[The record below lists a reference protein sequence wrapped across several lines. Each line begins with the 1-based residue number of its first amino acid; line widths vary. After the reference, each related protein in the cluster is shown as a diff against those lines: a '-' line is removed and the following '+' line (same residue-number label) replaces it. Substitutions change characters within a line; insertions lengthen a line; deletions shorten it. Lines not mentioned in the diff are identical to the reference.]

1 MRYTVKC
8 NECARVF
15 VDVTEKY
22 GTMKYRCPY
31 CGNVLTCRFD
41 APTAFRTRARSVLP
55 LADATPVEV
64 KKAAKLP
71 IVETNILNTP
81 SKEKLA
87 EMREKLAEASHKALQ
102 ASLLAGETLRNAT
115 DNATEFMSKSSSR
128 LRKFQEKYE
137 DGDLWIFFGFSLLFI
152 LSVLLCLF
160 IYAEIVKVIADANAS
175 LFKAYIEFRNTY
187 L

>member
-1 MRYTVKC
+1 
-8 NECARVF
+8 
-15 VDVTEKY
+15 
-22 GTMKYRCPY
+22 
-31 CGNVLTCRFD
+31 VLT
-41 APTAFRTRARSVLP
+41 
-55 LADATPVEV
+55 
-64 KKAAKLP
+64 
-71 IVETNILNTP
+71 TP

-102 ASLLAGETLRNAT
+102 ASLHAGETLRNAT